1 MLAGMLR
8 RKVNGGKEG
17 RPRTNCSF
25 PSQFASAAQLS
36 AELET
41 ALPTVRRIHVR
52 REWICSGSLPFNQI
66 TAIRWSD
73 PFVAS
78 WLAAAS
84 LEGAQEQH
92 STARPPNRQS
102 PERSFLPITWCHAS
116 DTRAYYMAF
125 KHERK
130 MAFHVK
136 RLTRKTSSE
145 QSLRPGSHAL
155 KYTKVLSQCAI
166 SNSLNRTI
174 SLSSHLQL

>member
-1 MLAGMLR
+1 MLTGMLR

-73 PFVAS
+73 PFVSS
-78 WLAAAS
+78 WLAAS
-84 LEGAQEQH
+84 RLREQH
-92 STARPPNRQS
+92 STARLLNNNLLREPCPHHVVSRMQIS
-102 PERSFLPITWCHAS
+102 RYICTYCLHAWN
-116 DTRAYYMAF
+116 MAMHMEIIN
-125 KHERK
+125 KTPHETP
-130 MAFHVK
+130 H
-136 RLTRKTSSE
+136 
-145 QSLRPGSHAL
+145 Q
-155 KYTKVLSQCAI
+155 
-166 SNSLNRTI
+166 
-174 SLSSHLQL
+174 

>member
-1 MLAGMLR
+1 MVRKKAGPEPNAASPASSQLQHRLMPNLGR
-8 RKVNGGKEG
+8 RYQQSGVYTCVSSGSPG
-17 RPRTNCSF
+17 
-25 PSQFASAAQLS
+25 
-36 AELET
+36 
-41 ALPTVRRIHVR
+41 
-52 REWICSGSLPFNQI
+52 GSLPFNQI